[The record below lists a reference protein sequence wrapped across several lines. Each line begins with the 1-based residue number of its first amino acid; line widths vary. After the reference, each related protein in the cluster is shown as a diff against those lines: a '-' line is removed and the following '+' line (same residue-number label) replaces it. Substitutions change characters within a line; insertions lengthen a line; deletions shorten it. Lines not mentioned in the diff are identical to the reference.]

1 MTLDMPNVLTQSYPF
16 PPIEEVLSSKGKIKI
31 LKILT
36 QCEELNIS
44 EIVRRSQ
51 LNHAAVTQHLNY
63 FKNVGI
69 VQEKAF
75 GRIKIYRL
83 IPEDAKVKVIRDL
96 MRSWEH
102 SELESSSIRSNSSF
116 MSITP

>member
-1 MTLDMPNVLTQSYPF
+1 MTLDVPDMLVQQEPF

-36 QCEELNIS
+36 HYEELNIS

-51 LNHAAVTQHLNY
+51 LNHATVTQHLDY
-63 FKNVGI
+63 FKTVDI
-69 VQEKAF
+69 VQEKTF

-83 IPEDAKVKVIRDL
+83 SPEDAKVKVIRDL
-96 MRSWEH
+96 MESWEH
-102 SELESSSIRSNSSF
+102 SELESDIRNNSYL
-116 MSITP
+116 

>member
-1 MTLDMPNVLTQSYPF
+1 MTLDLTEILIQSVPF

-36 QCEELNIS
+36 HYDELNIS
-44 EIVRRSQ
+44 EIVRRAQ
-51 LNHAAVTQHLNY
+51 LNHATVTQHLDY
-63 FKNVGI
+63 FKTVGI

-83 IPEDAKVKVIRDL
+83 SPDDAKVKVIRDL
-96 MRSWEH
+96 VESWEN
-102 SELESSSIRSNSSF
+102 SGSSNNIQKS
-116 MSITP
+116 

>member
-1 MTLDMPNVLTQSYPF
+1 MTLDMTEILIQSAPF

-36 QCEELNIS
+36 HCDELNIS
-44 EIVRRSQ
+44 EIVRRAQ
-51 LNHAAVTQHLNY
+51 LNHATVTQHLDY
-63 FKNVGI
+63 FKSIGI

-83 IPEDAKVKVIRDL
+83 SPEDAIVKVIRDL
-96 MRSWEH
+96 VESWEN
-102 SELESSSIRSNSSF
+102 SGSSNSIQKS
-116 MSITP
+116 

>member
-1 MTLDMPNVLTQSYPF
+1 MTLDIPDILIQSSPF

-36 QCEELNIS
+36 NYEELNIS
-44 EIVRRSQ
+44 EIVRRAQ
-51 LNHAAVTQHLNY
+51 LNHATVSQHLNY
-63 FKNVGI
+63 FKTVGI

-83 IPEDAKVKVIRDL
+83 SPEDAKVKVIRDL
-96 MRSWEH
+96 MESWEH
-102 SELESSSIRSNSSF
+102 TELDSDIRNSSSYI
-116 MSITP
+116 